1 MLSSVQKQWSCM
13 LIGPP
18 HAPCKPISLI
28 RQSRAGRADNFLD
41 TLHFSWWT
49 MRCVL
54 FVKYAY
60 SRVTK
65 ICWSFPRW
73 IYERGRVSL
82 ETQVSFCPLTGAS
95 KMRFYR
101 IYLGLKSRYRRVS
114 CSNAFYVRKLDK
126 SCFKF
131 RSPSVGYQASRSSN
145 FFSFVIFKCQF
156 AQRLFQ
162 NGLLRQLYFV
172 YKAAFKIRHLIQK
185 IYINAYWSNTLP
197 NHSYNI
203 NWRQTFAPR
212 KGFCVNRNQLR

>member
-54 FVKYAY
+54 FGKYAY

-82 ETQVSFCPLTGAS
+82 ETQVSFCPPTGAS

-101 IYLGLKSRYRRVS
+101 IYLGLKHRYRRFS

-145 FFSFVIFKCQF
+145 FF
-156 AQRLFQ
+156 LFCNIQ
-162 NGLLRQLYFV
+162 VPICSETFLKRIA
-172 YKAAFKIRHLIQK
+172 KAAVFCLQGGIQNTAFNTENIHKCILI
-185 IYINAYWSNTLP
+185 
-197 NHSYNI
+197 
-203 NWRQTFAPR
+203 
-212 KGFCVNRNQLR
+212 